1 MPDTSI
7 LKLRKKLER
16 WELEHL
22 RQHAADLADR
32 LERAIEDANH
42 EREMADYWHEQ
53 ATTMMREAMEAGDE
67 VCLSVA
73 GEISVIKHPEAS

>member
-7 LKLRKKLER
+7 MRLRKKLEL

-32 LERAIEDANH
+32 LERALEDANR

-53 ATTMMREAMEAGDE
+53 ATTMILEAMEAGDE

-73 GEISVIKHPEAS
+73 GEISVIKPPVAP